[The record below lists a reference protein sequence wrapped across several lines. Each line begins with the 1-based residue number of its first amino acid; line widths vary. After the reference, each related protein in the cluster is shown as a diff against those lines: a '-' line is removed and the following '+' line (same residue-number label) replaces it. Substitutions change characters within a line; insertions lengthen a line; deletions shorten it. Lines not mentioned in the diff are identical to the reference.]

1 MENDIIGLLEKL
13 WAKIKDNMDSREL
26 KRHLFDYLKNNID
39 NTEELEE
46 LNEGINHMLNELSP
60 LLTEGKMSFRELL
73 LLIKPKV
80 RDALKYIF
88 TKLLEESEQYNS
100 PKIR

>member
-1 MENDIIGLLEKL
+1 MEDDIIGLLEKL

-26 KRHLFDYLKNNID
+26 VRHLDNYKNNID
-39 NTEELEE
+39 NIEELEE
-46 LNEGINHMLNELSP
+46 LNEGFNHMLNELFP
-60 LLTEGKMSFRELL
+60 LYLEDKMSFRELL

-88 TKLLEESEQYNS
+88 TKLLEESAQYNS
-100 PKIR
+100 PEIR